1 MTTLL
6 TFHALL
12 TVSLFALLLLVIA
25 GQGVVRLAVGMVRRW
40 KRTFRPL
47 ARKDF
52 MQDVQRGALSH

>member
-12 TVSLFALLLLVIA
+12 TVSLFALLLVIA

>member
-6 TFHALL
+6 TFHAIL

-25 GQGVVRLAVGMVRRW
+25 GQGVVRLAVGMVR
-40 KRTFRPL
+40 TFRPL

-52 MQDVQRGALSH
+52 RQDVQRGALSH